1 MDDTVGI
8 NSALCE
14 AAHTGSNSRP
24 GMNSRLTTTAGNGE
38 SEPMPDNPKFSH
50 RFASPIHPA
59 QGPLREI
66 ATLYDAFELIAA
78 LEAGKQAAPIWER
91 TAKLMV
97 KASQSGRKVDIGAAR
112 TQLLQ
117 ALRGEGWL

>member
-1 MDDTVGI
+1 M
-8 NSALCE
+8 
-14 AAHTGSNSRP
+14 
-24 GMNSRLTTTAGNGE
+24 
-38 SEPMPDNPKFSH
+38 EPMPDTPKFSH
-50 RFASPIHPA
+50 RFAPPIHPT

-78 LEAGKQAAPIWER
+78 LEAGRQAAPIWER

-97 KASQSGRKVDIGAAR
+97 KASQSGRKADIGAAR
-112 TQLLQ
+112 MQLIR